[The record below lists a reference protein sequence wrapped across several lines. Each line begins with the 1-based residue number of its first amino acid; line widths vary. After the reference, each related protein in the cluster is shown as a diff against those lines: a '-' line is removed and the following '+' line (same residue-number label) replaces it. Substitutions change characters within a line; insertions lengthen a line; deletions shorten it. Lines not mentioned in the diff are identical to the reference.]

1 MPLQQSF
8 HFFGVDLLTA
18 GVDTDRSSTKQRDG
32 TVRLDR
38 GHIARQDVA
47 GAFNDNKSFGRFFG
61 SVVIAQGNIP
71 RVGDS
76 ADNARSRLN
85 GVTRII

>member
-47 GAFNDNKSFGRFFG
+47 GAFNDNKSLGRFFG
-61 SVVIAQGNIP
+61 CIVIPQGDIA
-71 RVGDS
+71 RVRNS
-76 ADNARSRLN
+76 ADNSRSWLN
-85 GVTRII
+85 GVARII